1 MPKFRFVAMDAKGQE
16 TEGVLDA
23 ENQNRLI
30 GLLREKGL
38 FPTKVEELGKKQGAG
53 APGKP
58 GSAAAGK
65 GVNAEI
71 KMPAFLSA
79 LFAVRVNA
87 KQLTIFT
94 RQLATLLDAGLPLLR
109 GLHILQRQEQNP
121 TLRAAVNSM
130 AESVEGGSTFAEA
143 MAQQPKVFDKFFVN
157 MVRAGEAGGALETV
171 LVRMAEFME
180 KGQRIKN
187 KIKGAMVYP
196 VVVLVMAMG
205 ILTFMLIVIIP
216 KFADIFKDLIGGDQ
230 GMPPLTKFVMGISD
244 TFTKHWLAALIVI
257 VVAVVILRAMAAT
270 KKGRYMLDVFKLKA
284 PVFGNLARMGA
295 ISTFARTL
303 GTLLT
308 GGVPMLQALTIVKD
322 VAGNQVISTAIGQ
335 VHDAVK
341 EGESMVTPL
350 DASKVFP
357 GMVIGMVQVGEE
369 TGALPDM
376 LMKIADTYDDEV
388 DTAVDAMTS
397 IIEPIMIIVLAVI
410 VGTIVIAMFMPLIG
424 IIQNMSNQA

>member
-1 MPKFRFVAMDAKGQE
+1 M
-16 TEGVLDA
+16 
-23 ENQNRLI
+23 
-30 GLLREKGL
+30 
-38 FPTKVEELGKKQGAG
+38 
-53 APGKP
+53 
-58 GSAAAGK
+58 S
-65 GVNAEI
+65 
-71 KMPAFLSA
+71 
-79 LFAVRVNA
+79 
-87 KQLTIFT
+87 
-94 RQLATLLDAGLPLLR
+94 
-109 GLHILQRQEQNP
+109 
-121 TLRAAVNSM
+121 
-130 AESVEGGSTFAEA
+130 
-143 MAQQPKVFDKFFVN
+143 QQPKVFDKFFVN

-171 LVRMAEFME
+171 LIRMAEFLE

-196 VVVLVMAMG
+196 IVVLVMALG
-205 ILTFMLIVIIP
+205 ILTFMMIVIIP
-216 KFADIFKDLIGGDQ
+216 KFADIFKDLVGPSGE
-230 GMPPLTKFVMGISD
+230 MPALTQFVMSISKA
-244 TFTKHWLAALIVI
+244 FTEHGFVALFILVAL
-257 VVAVVILRAMAAT
+257 VVGVRAMAAT
-270 KKGRYMLDVFKLKA
+270 KRGRYLLDVFKLRA

-397 IIEPIMIIVLAVI
+397 IIEPILIIFLAVI
-410 VGTIVIAMFMPLIG
+410 VGTIVIAMFMPMISIIG
-424 IIQNMSNQA
+424 NMSTQ

>member
-30 GLLREKGL
+30 GALREKGL
-38 FPTKVEELGKKQGAG
+38 FPTKVEEIGRKGPGLGGKAGSGGA
-53 APGKP
+53 A
-58 GSAAAGK
+58 K
-65 GVNAEI
+65 GGLNAEI
-71 KMPAFLSA
+71 KLPKFMSA
-79 LFAVRVNA
+79 LVAARVGA

-109 GLHILQRQEQNP
+109 GLHILQRQEPNP
-121 TLRAAVNSM
+121 TLREAINSM

-143 MAQQPKVFDKFFVN
+143 MGQQVKVFDKFFVN
-157 MVRAGEAGGALETV
+157 MVKAGEAGGALETV
-171 LVRMAEFME
+171 LLRMADFME

-187 KIKGAMVYP
+187 KVKGAMMYP
-196 VVVLVMAMG
+196 TVVLVMALSIVG
-205 ILTFMLIVIIP
+205 FMFMVIIP
-216 KFADIFKDLIGGDQ
+216 KFSEIFKDLLGNDAE
-230 GMPPLTKFVMGISD
+230 MPALTTWVMGISKAV
-244 TFTKHWLAALIVI
+244 TEHGLIVLAGIVVLVVLTRVLAATP
-257 VVAVVILRAMAAT
+257 R
-270 KKGRYMLDVFKLKA
+270 GRYWMDVFRLRA
-284 PVFGNLARMGA
+284 PVFGKLSRMSA

-308 GGVPMLQALTIVKD
+308 GGVPMLQALNIVKD
-322 VAGNQVISTAIGQ
+322 VSGNQVLADAIAE

-350 DASKVFP
+350 EASKVFP

-376 LMKIADTYDDEV
+376 LMKVADTYDDEV

-397 IIEPIMIIVLAVI
+397 IIEPILIIFLAVI
-410 VGTIVIAMFMPLIG
+410 VGTIVIAMFMPMIS
-424 IIQNMSNQA
+424 IISKMSG